1 MEIVCMMGYC
11 GLVSELLDFEVNL
24 IYVGKYLWG
33 VWLVLGGNEDDVV
46 MWYVC
51 GYYYEVKWLGL
62 FVEIG
67 LWLEWL

>member
-1 MEIVCMMGYC
+1 MMGYC

-51 GYYYEVKWLGL
+51 GYYYEVK
-62 FVEIG
+62 
-67 LWLEWL
+67 